1 MRASLSLIFGLT
13 LLAHCASA
21 PAQILR
27 KGKAYQFRA
36 NYVRGARMSF
46 NFRTVVTP
54 INSTVKNKQVITFPV
69 SMLVQEVRMSKENG
83 RVAKIRSEAGP
94 WLLNNKPYQP
104 KTNVTV
110 HVDSLN
116 RLVGQVDQEIPQF
129 ATPLPEKALKIG
141 ESWTSNIDTGEAAP
155 MAMKVKATYKL
166 LRVAGAFATIGVSL
180 TGRGA
185 GNSNVLTR
193 GQGTMRLR
201 TRDGTLQSMALNQIV
216 TVSNGM
222 GAQTVITVT
231 RKA

>member
-1 MRASLSLIFGLT
+1 MALST
-13 LLAHCASA
+13 SA
-21 PAQILR
+21 PAQIVR

-36 NYVRGARMSF
+36 NYVRGARMGF

-54 INSTVKNKQVITFPV
+54 MNSAVATKQVITFPV
-69 SMLVQEVRMSKENG
+69 SMLVQEVRVTKDNG

-110 HVDSLN
+110 RVDSLN
-116 RLVGQVDQEIPQF
+116 RLIGLGQQEIPQF

-166 LRVAGAFATIGVSL
+166 LKVAGSYATIGVSL
-180 TGRGA
+180 SGSA
-185 GNSNVLTR
+185 
-193 GQGTMRLR
+193 
-201 TRDGTLQSMALNQIV
+201 
-216 TVSNGM
+216 
-222 GAQTVITVT
+222 
-231 RKA
+231 